1 MKVLNDLLGY
11 ENVKIYQDDDYFKF
25 SADGVLLANFVVLR
39 LTDKKI
45 LDIGSG
51 TGIVSLILSIKNNK
65 LIDAIDIQPELCE
78 LFRETIHYN
87 SMDDKIN
94 LICDDIKCYSKK
106 KELLNKYDVVVSNP
120 PYYFGKS
127 NKTTQLSIARN
138 QETLNIQELFES
150 AKRLLKN
157 HGSLFFVYDASQF
170 EYIVLLC
177 KQNNFSIK
185 KVQFVYDNINACA
198 SIVLVYAIK
207 NGKYGMKILEPFI
220 LYDKNG
226 KKTVQ
231 YEKLFFER

>member
-11 ENVKIYQDDDYFKF
+11 KNVKIYQDEDYFKF
-25 SADGVLLANFVVLR
+25 SVDGVLLANFVNLR
-39 LTDKKI
+39 FTDKKI
-45 LDIGSG
+45 LDVGSG
-51 TGIVSLILSIKNNK
+51 TGIVSLIISIKHDK
-65 LIDAIDIQPELCE
+65 LIDAIDIQPELCR
-78 LFRETIHYN
+78 LFRDTIHYN
-87 SMDDKIN
+87 SMEDKIN

-106 KELLNKYDVVVSNP
+106 RELLNQYDVVVSNP

-127 NKTTQLSIARN
+127 NKTRQLSLARN
-138 QETLNIQELFES
+138 QESLSIQELFES

-185 KVQFVYDNINACA
+185 DIQFVYDNINTCA
-198 SIVLVYAIK
+198 SIVLVHVIK
-207 NGKYGMKILEPFI
+207 NGKYSMKILEPFI
-220 LYDKNG
+220 LHDVNG

-231 YEKLFFER
+231 YENLFFER